1 MRARSKSVWNS
12 SENSFVLVAW
22 PVPKY
27 LHIYGPLDLRS
38 QKPTWPYNRHH
49 LDWEVGA
56 CLVKVGMNT
65 LVGMVRRGMDTLVQF
80 HPLFQALFVARHRGQ
95 GLSTSLYS
103 ATKYIIYTGISWP
116 FSVGKRQ
123 PENTENSTIDRFRA
137 LASWSISG
145 LDLEL
150 QSSFSIRYKRQN
162 YFPVLQCILKCG
174 IGKKTPIK
182 HWWWFW
188 PKCVG

>member
-1 MRARSKSVWNS
+1 MKFRKTSKGGGGPFQFKNQCCRFWTFISDVFQKKLRYGNFPKMRARSKSVWKS
-12 SENSFVLVAW
+12 TENSFVLVAW

-49 LDWEVGA
+49 LDWEFGA
-56 CLVKVGMNT
+56 WLVKVGMNT
-65 LVGMVRRGMDTLVQF
+65 LVGMVRRGMDTLVQS
-80 HPLFQALFVARHRGQ
+80 HPLFQALFAARHRGQ

-123 PENTENSTIDRFRA
+123 RENTENKR
-137 LASWSISG
+137 
-145 LDLEL
+145 
-150 QSSFSIRYKRQN
+150 SF
-162 YFPVLQCILKCG
+162 
-174 IGKKTPIK
+174 
-182 HWWWFW
+182 
-188 PKCVG
+188 